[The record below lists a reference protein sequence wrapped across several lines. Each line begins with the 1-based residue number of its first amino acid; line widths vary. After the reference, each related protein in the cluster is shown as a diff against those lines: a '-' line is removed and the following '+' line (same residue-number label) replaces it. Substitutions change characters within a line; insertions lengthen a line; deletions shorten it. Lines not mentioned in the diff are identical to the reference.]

1 MGITLRIDDDHH
13 TNRLRVVPALYAS
26 ILHVMAGLVP
36 SIHVLSRENQDMDA
50 RDEPGHD
57 D

>member
-13 TNRLRVVPALYAS
+13 TNRLRAVPALYAS

-36 SIHVLSRENQDMDA
+36 AIHVLLLRQ
-50 RDEPGHD
+50 R
-57 D
+57 